1 MVGPQNRVPNYQQR
15 TTKINL
21 ADERSPDAGANLNT
35 ALVIIY
41 AILYTYA
48 EVN

>member
-1 MVGPQNRVPNYQQR
+1 MIGPQNRVPNFQQR

-21 ADERSPDAGANLNT
+21 ADEQSPDAGANLNT
-35 ALVIIY
+35 TLVIIY
-41 AILYTYA
+41 TVLYAYA

>member
-1 MVGPQNRVPNYQQR
+1 MVGPKNGVPNYQQR

-21 ADERSPDAGANLNT
+21 VDERSPDAGVNLNT
-35 ALVIIY
+35 TLVIIY
-41 AILYTYA
+41 AILYAYA

>member
-21 ADERSPDAGANLNT
+21 ADEQSPNARVNLNT
-35 ALVIIY
+35 TLVIIY
-41 AILYTYA
+41 AILYAYA